1 MNKYQIQRINSYIQ
15 LSWRLKRIA
24 EEQYECS
31 CGGIYIGAIGADKLS
46 AKRYQ
51 MRKGTSYAHS
61 VARVTGSPM
70 TVPPPRGRQIWK
82 VAVRY

>member
-1 MNKYQIQRINSYIQ
+1 MGKHQIRRIDSYVR

-31 CGGIYIGAIGADKLS
+31 CGRIYIGAIGADKLS

-51 MRKGTSYAHS
+51 TRKGTSYAHS
-61 VARVTGSPM
+61 VAHVTGSPV
-70 TVPPPRGRQIWK
+70 TPI
-82 VAVRY
+82 Y